1 MPPLVALI
9 GRPNVGKSTLF
20 NRLIRGN
27 RAITHDRP
35 GVTRDRLQG
44 EVRRSGSRFA
54 LVDTGGVSLDESGQ
68 AGEGPEELRGFEA
81 EVLDQVRM
89 AIEEADLLVL
99 VTDGRDGLTPLDER
113 LADFAR
119 SSNKPVLLA
128 VNKVDGGE
136 KADMLTAE
144 FHAVG
149 LEVIPFSAAH
159 SFNLRGLTERIM
171 ELLEKSEE
179 AKSAVASAA
188 TPGTASGAVS
198 ESSSESAPESASG
211 TAPEPEEELGKG
223 LRLAVIGR
231 PNVGKSS
238 LVNTLTGQ
246 RRMIVSEIAGT
257 TRDSVDVSFEAGG
270 KQYMFVDT
278 AGVRRRA
285 RIDDTVERFSVSSA
299 LKTAQRADVTIL
311 VLDAF
316 EGVTAQDKRLIAF
329 LDKYKIAFFA
339 MVNKI
344 DLVPREHRKKVLALY
359 KKALGFCSYAPI
371 LTTSALTRAGLA
383 GVLPT
388 AEEVWAECGVR
399 ISTGVLNRS
408 SSDAIQRHQP
418 PLVKGRRAKFYYLT
432 QAETRPPTFIFFV
445 NDPER
450 VKTSYVRYL
459 ENTLRKLFGLK
470 VAPLRLEFRKSGR
483 EGRVKPN

>member
-54 LVDTGGVSLDESGQ
+54 LVDTGGVSLDDSGR
-68 AGEGPEELRGFEA
+68 AGEGPEGLRGFEA
-81 EVLDQVRM
+81 EVLAQVRM
-89 AIEEADLLVL
+89 AMEEADLLVL
-99 VTDGRDGLTPLDER
+99 VTDAKDGLTPLDER
-113 LADFAR
+113 LAEFAR
-119 SSNKPVLLA
+119 GSGKPVLLA

-179 AKSAVASAA
+179 AKSTAASEAV
-188 TPGTASGAVS
+188 SGAAYGAAL
-198 ESSSESAPESASG
+198 EA
-211 TAPEPEEELGKG
+211 APEPEEDLEKG

-257 TRDSVDVSFEAGG
+257 TRDSVDVAFEADG
-270 KQYMFVDT
+270 KRYMFVDT

-339 MVNKI
+339 LVNKI
-344 DLVPREHRKKVLALY
+344 DLVPREHRKNVLALY

-371 LTTSALTRAGLA
+371 LTTSAITRAGLG
-383 GVLPT
+383 GVLST
-388 AEEVWAECGVR
+388 AEEVWKECGVR

-408 SSDAIQRHQP
+408 SGEAIQRHQP
-418 PLVKGRRAKFYYLT
+418 PLVNGRRAKFYYLT

-459 ENTLRKLFGLK
+459 ENTLRGLFGLK
-470 VAPLRLEFRKSGR
+470 VAPLRLEFRKSGK
-483 EGRVKPN
+483 EGRAKPN

>member
-44 EVRRSGSRFA
+44 EVRRSGRRFA

-81 EVLDQVRM
+81 EVLDQVRL
-89 AIEEADLLVL
+89 AVEEADLLVL

-113 LADFAR
+113 LAEFAR

-171 ELLEKSEE
+171 EMLEESRESEV
-179 AKSAVASAA
+179 KT
-188 TPGTASGAVS
+188 TPEDGSKT
-198 ESSSESAPESASG
+198 
-211 TAPEPEEELGKG
+211 EEDLEKG

-231 PNVGKSS
+231 PNAGKSS
-238 LVNTLTGQ
+238 LVNTITGQ

-257 TRDSVDVSFEAGG
+257 TRDSVDVAFEVDG
-270 KQYMFVDT
+270 KRYMFVDT

-299 LKTAQRADVTIL
+299 LKSAQRADVTIL

-388 AEEVWAECGVR
+388 AEEVWEECGTR

-408 SSDAIQRHQP
+408 SSEAIQRHQP